1 LKNIL
6 NKVAKTGFGS
16 FLAVIKLFGKEN
28 NNYLSFPLEGFTI
41 ALDFKIQPKLF
52 SLLDELDLIVADHGG
67 RLYLAK
73 DVRMHKEFFRKSYPR
88 WETFAKMRENLK
100 LNNKFNSIQSR
111 RLGL

>member
-1 LKNIL
+1 LPIL
-6 NKVAKTGFGS
+6 ALGS

-28 NNYLSFPLEGFTI
+28 NNYLSFPMEGYTI

-52 SLLDELDLIVADHGG
+52 PLLDELDYLVADHGG

-73 DVRMHKEFFRKSYPR
+73 DVRMRQEFCRKSYPR
-88 WETFAKMRENLK
+88 WELFSKMRQDLK
-100 LNNKFNSIQSR
+100 MNKKFSSLQSR